1 MPRDLTSVAV
11 ERALEREGCALCRL
25 AQEHE
30 RRWLWLLLW
39 EQVTD
44 PEIRERIG
52 AAWGFCRRHA
62 WTLAYL
68 ERREFGGSLGT
79 SIIYEDLTGR
89 VLERC
94 GEATPGNGLRQRARR
109 GRRPDLSRV
118 LPGQKCLTCGALEA
132 EGRDKIAWFARSAP
146 EAWFVEVYRRADGL
160 CIDHL
165 YRVLTRA
172 SAEARAFLVDVQ
184 ATRFAAVS
192 HEPCPNGDLSL
203 LAGPGSPHLLPAS
216 RLAPEGGYGLPGTPR
231 AEHDTPGCSSC
242 TAEAEAEA
250 GELRRILAA
259 TGAPEDDPGGVCAE
273 HVVRLQQTAM
283 LSGRADQVAA
293 WAARRARGAS
303 ADLAALAGASTVR
316 GLARLAAWGVGRRPA
331 ATPRAAACTVCAA
344 MATAGRAPGLALAQS
359 DPRATAQ
366 TASAGD
372 WCLRH
377 LGAAWP
383 ALSPAAARS
392 VGARLRVRLAD
403 LRVGLRE
410 YVRKS
415 DWNQRH
421 EPRGAE
427 QSAWLCAIGLFVG
440 AEWGLPV
447 GEGQRA

>member
-11 ERALEREGCALCRL
+11 ERALEQEGCALCRL
-25 AQEHE
+25 AHDHE

-52 AAWGFCRRHA
+52 VAWGFCRRHA
-62 WTLAYL
+62 WTLAHI

-94 GEATPGNGLRQRARR
+94 GGATPGTGPRQRARS
-109 GRRPDLSRV
+109 GRSPDLSRV
-118 LPGQKCLTCGALEA
+118 LPGQRCPTCAALEA
-132 EGRDKIAWFARSAP
+132 EARDKVAWFARSVTEP
-146 EAWFVEVYRRADGL
+146 WLVEVYRRADGL

-172 SAEARAFLVDVQ
+172 DAQARAWLVDVH
-184 ATRFAAVS
+184 TSRFAAVS
-192 HEPCPNGDLSL
+192 HEPCPNGELSL
-203 LAGPGSPHLLPAS
+203 LAGPGSPQLLPAS
-216 RLAPEGGYGLPGTPR
+216 RLALGDGYSLPGALR
-231 AEHDTPGCSSC
+231 AEHDIRGCSGC

-259 TGAPEDDPGGVCAE
+259 TGAPADDPGGLCAE

-283 LSGRADQVAA
+283 LAGRTDQVAA
-293 WAARRARGAS
+293 WAARRARAAGADLTALAS
-303 ADLAALAGASTVR
+303 ASTAR
-316 GLARLAAWGVGRRPA
+316 GLARLAAWGAGRRPA
-331 ATPRAAACTVCAA
+331 APPRATACTVCAA
-344 MATAGRAPGLALAQS
+344 MTTAGRERGLALAQS
-359 DPRATAQ
+359 DPREAEQ

-383 ALSPAAARS
+383 TLSPAAARS
-392 VGARLRVRLAD
+392 VVARLRVQLEGLA
-403 LRVGLRE
+403 VGLRE

-427 QSAWLCAIGLFVG
+427 QSAWLRAIGLFVG
-440 AEWGLPV
+440 AERALPV
-447 GEGQRA
+447 GEAERA